1 MSKAKAE
8 PVRQPVDNRRA
19 AFWLLAS
26 AVMFTFTGVLVK
38 TLGETLHPFEISF
51 FRGLVALA
59 VILPIFSRTGGI
71 RAGMRTQIPLLQ
83 MTRGVV
89 GSLAMFLG
97 FYAIVA
103 LPLAD
108 AQAISFSRNLFLVP
122 LAAFILAEAVGP
134 RRAIAAG
141 VGFIGVLIMLRPGSG
156 DAGLYLSLGAAAA
169 LGHAFLVALATV
181 LVNIASRYDGPVTLM
196 FYTNTVSV
204 TLIAIPT
211 FFVWQTPNMTELM
224 MLIAMGIL
232 ATASH
237 NCFIRAFAMGE
248 ASVIAPVD
256 YSRLIFAALAGW
268 LVFAT
273 VPDMYTISGALIIVA
288 SSFYILRREAMV
300 AKTDSQS
307 ETKKGTKKGTKRGIV
322 TDAPPPPPPT
332 P

>member
-1 MSKAKAE
+1 MSDATTQPA
-8 PVRQPVDNRRA
+8 RQPVNNRRA
-19 AFWLLAS
+19 ALWLLAS
-26 AVMFTFTGVLVK
+26 AIMFTFTGVLVK
-38 TLGETLHPFEISF
+38 TLGETLHPFEISL

-59 VILPIFSRTGGI
+59 VILPIFARTGGI
-71 RAGMRTQIPLLQ
+71 GAGMKTQIPLLQ
-83 MTRGVV
+83 MMRGVV

-134 RRAIAAG
+134 RRAIAAAI
-141 VGFIGVLIMLRPGSG
+141 GFIGVLIMLRPGMESG
-156 DAGLYLSLGAAAA
+156 GDEAAMILSLGAAAA

-196 FYTNTVSV
+196 FYTNIVSV

-211 FFVWQTPNMTELM
+211 IFVWQTPNMDELM
-224 MLIAMGIL
+224 MLVAMGVL
-232 ATASH
+232 ATTSH

-268 LVFAT
+268 LVFAS
-273 VPDMYTISGALIIVA
+273 VPDIYTIVGASIIVA
-288 SSFYILRREAMV
+288 SSFYIVRREAGL
-300 AKTDSQS
+300 Q
-307 ETKKGTKKGTKRGIV
+307 KGEGEK
-322 TDAPPPPPPT
+322 APPAP
-332 P
+332 

>member
-1 MSKAKAE
+1 MSDAITQPA
-8 PVRQPVDNRRA
+8 RQLVNNRRA
-19 AFWLLAS
+19 ALWLLAS
-26 AVMFTFTGVLVK
+26 AIMFTFTGVLVK
-38 TLGETLHPFEISF
+38 TLGETLHPFEISL

-59 VILPIFSRTGGI
+59 VILPIFARTGGI
-71 RAGMRTQIPLLQ
+71 SAGMKTQIPLLQ

-134 RRAIAAG
+134 RRAIAAAI
-141 VGFIGVLIMLRPGSG
+141 GFIGVLIMLRPGMESG
-156 DAGLYLSLGAAAA
+156 GDEAAMILSLGAEAA

-196 FYTNTVSV
+196 FYTNIVSV

-211 FFVWQTPNMTELM
+211 IFVWQTPNMTELA
-224 MLIAMGIL
+224 MLVAMGVL

-268 LVFAT
+268 LVFAS
-273 VPDMYTISGALIIVA
+273 VPDIYTIIGASIIVA
-288 SSFYILRREAMV
+288 SSFYIVRREAGL
-300 AKTDSQS
+300 Q
-307 ETKKGTKKGTKRGIV
+307 KGEGEK
-322 TDAPPPPPPT
+322 APPAP
-332 P
+332 

>member
-1 MSKAKAE
+1 MSDAITQ
-8 PVRQPVDNRRA
+8 PTRQPVNNRRA
-19 AFWLLAS
+19 ALWLLAS
-26 AVMFTFTGVLVK
+26 AIMFTFTGVVVK
-38 TLGETLHPFEISF
+38 TLGETLHPFEISL

-59 VILPIFSRTGGI
+59 VILPIFARTGGI
-71 RAGMRTQIPLLQ
+71 SAGMKTQIPLLQ
-83 MTRGVV
+83 MMRGVV

-134 RRAIAAG
+134 RRAIAAAI
-141 VGFIGVLIMLRPGSG
+141 GFIGVLIMLRPGMESG
-156 DAGLYLSLGAAAA
+156 GDEAAMILSLGAAAA

-196 FYTNTVSV
+196 FYTNIVSV

-211 FFVWQTPNMTELM
+211 IFVWQTPNMDELM
-224 MLIAMGIL
+224 MLVAMGVL

-268 LVFAT
+268 LVFAS
-273 VPDMYTISGALIIVA
+273 VPDIYTIIGASIIVA
-288 SSFYILRREAMV
+288 SSFYIVRREAGL
-300 AKTDSQS
+300 Q
-307 ETKKGTKKGTKRGIV
+307 KGEGEK
-322 TDAPPPPPPT
+322 APPAP
-332 P
+332 

>member
-1 MSKAKAE
+1 
-8 PVRQPVDNRRA
+8 
-19 AFWLLAS
+19 
-26 AVMFTFTGVLVK
+26 MFTFTGVLVK
-38 TLGETLHPFEISF
+38 TLGETLHPFEISL

-59 VILPIFSRTGGI
+59 VILPIFARTGGI
-71 RAGMRTQIPLLQ
+71 SAGMKTQIPLLQ

-122 LAAFILAEAVGP
+122 LAAFILAEGVGP
-134 RRAIAAG
+134 RRAFAAA
-141 VGFIGVLIMLRPGSG
+141 VGFVGVLIMLRPGMGSG
-156 DAGLYLSLGAAAA
+156 MVQAGGEAAGMVLSLGAAAA

-196 FYTNTVSV
+196 FYTNIVSV
-204 TLIAIPT
+204 MLIAIPT
-211 FFVWQTPNMTELM
+211 IFVWQTPNITELA
-224 MLIAMGIL
+224 MLVAMGVL

-268 LVFAT
+268 LVFAN
-273 VPDMYTISGALIIVA
+273 VPDIYTIIGASIIVA
-288 SSFYILRREAMV
+288 SSFYIVRREAGL
-300 AKTDSQS
+300 Q
-307 ETKKGTKKGTKRGIV
+307 KGEGEK
-322 TDAPPPPPPT
+322 APPVP
-332 P
+332 

>member
-1 MSKAKAE
+1 
-8 PVRQPVDNRRA
+8 
-19 AFWLLAS
+19 
-26 AVMFTFTGVLVK
+26 
-38 TLGETLHPFEISF
+38 
-51 FRGLVALA
+51 LA
-59 VILPIFSRTGGI
+59 VILPIFARTGGI
-71 RAGMRTQIPLLQ
+71 SAGMKTQIPLLQ
-83 MTRGVV
+83 MMRGVV

-134 RRAIAAG
+134 RRAIAAAI
-141 VGFIGVLIMLRPGSG
+141 GFIGVLIMLRPGMESG
-156 DAGLYLSLGAAAA
+156 MGSGMESGGDEAAMILSLGAAAA

-196 FYTNTVSV
+196 FYTNIVSV

-211 FFVWQTPNMTELM
+211 IFVWQTPNMTELA
-224 MLIAMGIL
+224 MLVAMGVL

-268 LVFAT
+268 LVFAS
-273 VPDMYTISGALIIVA
+273 VPDIYTIIGASIIVA
-288 SSFYILRREAMV
+288 SSFYIVRREAGL
-300 AKTDSQS
+300 Q
-307 ETKKGTKKGTKRGIV
+307 KGEGEK
-322 TDAPPPPPPT
+322 APPAP
-332 P
+332 

>member
-1 MSKAKAE
+1 
-8 PVRQPVDNRRA
+8 
-19 AFWLLAS
+19 
-26 AVMFTFTGVLVK
+26 MFTFTGVLVK
-38 TLGETLHPFEISF
+38 TLGETLHPFEISL

-59 VILPIFSRTGGI
+59 VILPIFARTGGI
-71 RAGMRTQIPLLQ
+71 SAGMKTQIPLLQ

-134 RRAIAAG
+134 RRAIAAA
-141 VGFIGVLIMLRPGSG
+141 VGFVGVLIMLRPGMETG
-156 DAGLYLSLGAAAA
+156 MALAGGEAAGIVLSLGAAAA

-196 FYTNTVSV
+196 FYTNIVSV

-211 FFVWQTPNMTELM
+211 IFVWQTPNMTELA
-224 MLIAMGIL
+224 MLVAMGVL

-268 LVFAT
+268 LVFAS
-273 VPDMYTISGALIIVA
+273 VPDIYTIIGASIIVA
-288 SSFYILRREAMV
+288 SSFYIVRREAGL
-300 AKTDSQS
+300 Q
-307 ETKKGTKKGTKRGIV
+307 KGEGEK
-322 TDAPPPPPPT
+322 APPAP
-332 P
+332 

>member
-1 MSKAKAE
+1 
-8 PVRQPVDNRRA
+8 
-19 AFWLLAS
+19 
-26 AVMFTFTGVLVK
+26 MFTFTGVLVK
-38 TLGETLHPFEISF
+38 TLGETLHPFEISL

-59 VILPIFSRTGGI
+59 VILPIFARTGGI
-71 RAGMRTQIPLLQ
+71 SAGMKTQIPLLQ

-134 RRAIAAG
+134 RRAIAAAI
-141 VGFIGVLIMLRPGSG
+141 GFIGVLIMLRPGMGSAG
-156 DAGLYLSLGAAAA
+156 DEAAMILSLGAAAA

-196 FYTNTVSV
+196 FYTNIVSV

-211 FFVWQTPNMTELM
+211 IFVWQTPNMTELA
-224 MLIAMGIL
+224 MLVAMGVL

-268 LVFAT
+268 LVFAS
-273 VPDMYTISGALIIVA
+273 VPDIYTIIGASIIVA
-288 SSFYILRREAMV
+288 SSFYIVRREAGL
-300 AKTDSQS
+300 Q
-307 ETKKGTKKGTKRGIV
+307 KGEGEK
-322 TDAPPPPPPT
+322 APPAP
-332 P
+332 

>member
-1 MSKAKAE
+1 
-8 PVRQPVDNRRA
+8 
-19 AFWLLAS
+19 
-26 AVMFTFTGVLVK
+26 MFTFTGVLVK
-38 TLGETLHPFEISF
+38 TLGQTLHPFEISL

-59 VILPIFSRTGGI
+59 VILPIFVRTGGI
-71 RAGMRTQIPLLQ
+71 IAGMKTQIPLLQ
-83 MTRGVV
+83 LTRGVV

-122 LAAFILAEAVGP
+122 LAAFILAETVGP

-141 VGFIGVLIMLRPGSG
+141 VGFIGVLIMLRPGMGEGG
-156 DAGLYLSLGAAAA
+156 DEASIILRLGAAAA

-196 FYTNTVSV
+196 FYTNIVSV

-211 FFVWQTPNMTELM
+211 IFVWQTPNMTELA
-224 MLIAMGIL
+224 MLVAMGVL

-268 LVFAT
+268 LVFAS
-273 VPDMYTISGALIIVA
+273 VPDIYTIIGASIIVA
-288 SSFYILRREAMV
+288 SSFYIVRREAGL
-300 AKTDSQS
+300 Q
-307 ETKKGTKKGTKRGIV
+307 KGEGQK
-322 TDAPPPPPPT
+322 APPAP
-332 P
+332 

>member
-1 MSKAKAE
+1 MSDAITQPA
-8 PVRQPVDNRRA
+8 RQLVNNRRA
-19 AFWLLAS
+19 ALWLLAS
-26 AVMFTFTGVLVK
+26 AIMFTFTGVLVK
-38 TLGETLHPFEISF
+38 TLGETLHPFEISL

-59 VILPIFSRTGGI
+59 VILPIFARTGGI
-71 RAGMRTQIPLLQ
+71 SAGMKTQIPLLQ

-122 LAAFILAEAVGP
+122 LAAFILSEAVGP
-134 RRAIAAG
+134 RRAIAAAI
-141 VGFIGVLIMLRPGSG
+141 GFIGVLIMLRPGMGSG
-156 DAGLYLSLGAAAA
+156 GDEAAMILSLGAAAA

-196 FYTNTVSV
+196 FYTNIVSV

-211 FFVWQTPNMTELM
+211 IFVWQTPNMDELM
-224 MLIAMGIL
+224 MLVAMGVL

-268 LVFAT
+268 LVFAS
-273 VPDMYTISGALIIVA
+273 VPDIYTIIGASLIVA
-288 SSFYILRREAMV
+288 SSFYIVRREAGL
-300 AKTDSQS
+300 QS
-307 ETKKGTKKGTKRGIV
+307 G
-322 TDAPPPPPPT
+322 
-332 P
+332 

>member
-1 MSKAKAE
+1 
-8 PVRQPVDNRRA
+8 
-19 AFWLLAS
+19 
-26 AVMFTFTGVLVK
+26 MFTFTGVLVK
-38 TLGETLHPFEISF
+38 TLGETLHPFEISL

-59 VILPIFSRTGGI
+59 VILPIFARTGGI
-71 RAGMRTQIPLLQ
+71 SAGMKTQIPLLQ
-83 MTRGVV
+83 MTRGMV

-108 AQAISFSRNLFLVP
+108 VQAISFSRNLFLVP

-134 RRAIAAG
+134 RRAIAAAI
-141 VGFIGVLIMLRPGSG
+141 GFIGVLIMLRPGM
-156 DAGLYLSLGAAAA
+156 GLGGGEAAMILSLGAAAA

-181 LVNIASRYDGPVTLM
+181 LVNLASRYDGPVTLM
-196 FYTNTVSV
+196 FYTNIVSV

-211 FFVWQTPNMTELM
+211 IFVWQTPNMTELA
-224 MLIAMGIL
+224 MLVAMGVL

-268 LVFAT
+268 LVFAS
-273 VPDMYTISGALIIVA
+273 VPDIYTIIGASIIVA
-288 SSFYILRREAMV
+288 SSFYIVRREAGLQ
-300 AKTDSQS
+300 KGES
-307 ETKKGTKKGTKRGIV
+307 EK
-322 TDAPPPPPPT
+322 APPAP
-332 P
+332 

>member
-1 MSKAKAE
+1 LSDAITQSA
-8 PVRQPVDNRRA
+8 RQPVNNRRA
-19 AFWLLAS
+19 ALWLLAS
-26 AVMFTFTGVLVK
+26 AIMFTFTGVVVK
-38 TLGETLHPFEISF
+38 TLGETLHPFEISL

-59 VILPIFSRTGGI
+59 VILPIFARTGGI
-71 RAGMRTQIPLLQ
+71 SAGMKTQIPLLQ
-83 MTRGVV
+83 MMRGVV

-134 RRAIAAG
+134 RRAIAAAI
-141 VGFIGVLIMLRPGSG
+141 GFIGVLIMLRPGMESG
-156 DAGLYLSLGAAAA
+156 MGSGMESGGDEAAMILSLGAAAA

-196 FYTNTVSV
+196 FYTNIVSV

-211 FFVWQTPNMTELM
+211 IFVWQTPNMTELA
-224 MLIAMGIL
+224 MLVAMGVL

-268 LVFAT
+268 LVFAS
-273 VPDMYTISGALIIVA
+273 VPDIYTIIGASIIVA
-288 SSFYILRREAMV
+288 SSFYIVRREAGL
-300 AKTDSQS
+300 Q
-307 ETKKGTKKGTKRGIV
+307 KGEGEK
-322 TDAPPPPPPT
+322 APPAP
-332 P
+332 